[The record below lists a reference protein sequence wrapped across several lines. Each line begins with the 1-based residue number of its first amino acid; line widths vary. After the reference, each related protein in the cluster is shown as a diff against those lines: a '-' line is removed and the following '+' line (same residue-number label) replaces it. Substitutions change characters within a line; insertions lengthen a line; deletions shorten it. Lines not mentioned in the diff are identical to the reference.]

1 MTLSNSTAPT
11 SRSASRACG
20 RSATLG
26 GVSSTPKN
34 SAIFADCWN
43 RTLTKPT
50 ACSRRAISMV
60 AKLMKATIS
69 PIVARPRKC
78 SQIAKQE
85 NRQNRQR
92 RRGAAGDGDEGPPG
106 ENGHLRRDD
115 VIDDAVQRMRLAFDA
130 RKALHHRDV
139 AKRIRRMF
147 GERRIV
153 ALDLTLQIFRA
164 SQDEARHEIKDHDK
178 RHEQRAEPPI
188 DEQRRR
194 QQHEERNEG
203 RAVLAKERQPQPR
216 HGVGPVEHD
225 L

>member
-1 MTLSNSTAPT
+1 M
-11 SRSASRACG
+11 
-20 RSATLG
+20 
-26 GVSSTPKN
+26 
-34 SAIFADCWN
+34 
-43 RTLTKPT
+43 
-50 ACSRRAISMV
+50 RAIGDARRRV
-60 AKLMKATIS
+60 EDAEEFRNLRGLLEQDIDEADRLFEAGDQHRCKAHEGDDLADRRLS
-69 PIVARPRKC
+69 AQMQPD
-78 SQIAKQE
+78 AKQE

-106 ENGHLRRDD
+106 ENRHLRRDD

-139 AKRIRRMF
+139 AKRIGRMF

-153 ALDLTLQIFRA
+153 ALDLALQIFRA

-194 QQHEERNEG
+194 QEHEERNEG

-216 HGVGPVEHD
+216 HGVRPVEHD